1 MKYIFIFLDNFEM
14 LKDLIEIISK
24 IIDVFDPPEEPD
36 KFLLITTLI
45 DERLHKH
52 LDVLTKEV
60 EEVENV

>member
-1 MKYIFIFLDNFEM
+1 MKYSVRFLDNFAM
-14 LKDLIEIISK
+14 LKDLIEIRSK
-24 IIDVFDPPEEPD
+24 ILDVFYPTEEPD

>member
-1 MKYIFIFLDNFEM
+1 MKYSVRFLDNFAM
-14 LKDLIEIISK
+14 LKDLIEIRSK
-24 IIDVFDPPEEPD
+24 ILDVFDSTEEPD

-60 EEVENV
+60 

>member
-1 MKYIFIFLDNFEM
+1 MKYSVRFIDNFAM
-14 LKDLIEIISK
+14 LKDLIEIRSK
-24 IIDVFDPPEEPD
+24 ILDVFDPTDEPY

>member
-1 MKYIFIFLDNFEM
+1 MKYSVRFLDNFAM
-14 LKDLIEIISK
+14 LKDLIEIILK

>member
-1 MKYIFIFLDNFEM
+1 MKYSVRFIDNFAM
-14 LKDLIEIISK
+14 LKDLIEIRLK
-24 IIDVFDPPEEPD
+24 ILDVFDPTEEPD

-60 EEVENV
+60 

>member
-1 MKYIFIFLDNFEM
+1 MKYSVRFLDNFAM
-14 LKDLIEIISK
+14 LKDLIEIRSK
-24 IIDVFDPPEEPD
+24 ILDVFDPTEEPY

>member
-1 MKYIFIFLDNFEM
+1 M
-14 LKDLIEIISK
+14 LKDLIEIRSK
-24 IIDVFDPPEEPD
+24 ILDVFDSTEEPD

>member
-1 MKYIFIFLDNFEM
+1 MKYSVRFLDNFAM
-14 LKDLIEIISK
+14 LKDLIEIRSK

-60 EEVENV
+60 

>member
-1 MKYIFIFLDNFEM
+1 MKYSVRFLDNFAM
-14 LKDLIEIISK
+14 LKDLIEIRSK
-24 IIDVFDPPEEPD
+24 ILDVFDHTEEPD

>member
-1 MKYIFIFLDNFEM
+1 MKYSVRFLDNFTM
-14 LKDLIEIISK
+14 LKDLIEIRSK
-24 IIDVFDPPEEPD
+24 ILDVFDPTEEPY